1 VQINRFH
8 QLLTRRAGL
17 GWAMRGRVA
26 RAGYGKR
33 IFFVVMFWACAVI
46 PWFAVYAFVPKL
58 FSALNLT
65 GNPTA
70 L

>member
-1 VQINRFH
+1 
-8 QLLTRRAGL
+8 
-17 GWAMRGRVA
+17 MRIRVA

-46 PWFAVYAFVPKL
+46 PLFAVYASVPKL

-65 GNPTA
+65 GNLAA

>member
-1 VQINRFH
+1 
-8 QLLTRRAGL
+8 
-17 GWAMRGRVA
+17 MRSRVA
-26 RAGYGKR
+26 HAGYGRR